1 MDDLQAGDVL
11 DAAVQTLIN
20 ERCRRAYMHDMRGG
34 LQAIYSSLELLARSA
49 KHGAQNP
56 ALIDGAASIAK
67 RAMANYEQSM
77 IAIVNQVTGPGD
89 APMVLN
95 LSTLVQQAQQ
105 FLRNDAHA
113 KQIALGLS
121 GRDDLLVF
129 SEPNKWRSLILG
141 LLALGIDASPTGAG
155 LHVELSAADSF
166 AVLELRSQVAYEGI
180 REAQDL
186 PCCERVSLTP
196 QELVLGFARRWLT
209 ANGGGMEVL
218 GAGDGRSGLRLLYP
232 LAAGTQ
238 KEPAATR
245 LAVD

>member
-1 MDDLQAGDVL
+1 MSDLQTGDVL

-34 LQAIYSSLELLARSA
+34 LQAIYSSLELLTRSA
-49 KHGAQNP
+49 KHAVQNP

-89 APMVLN
+89 APAILN
-95 LSTLVQQAQQ
+95 LATLVQQAQQ
-105 FLRNDAHA
+105 FLRNDALA

-121 GRDDLLVF
+121 GRNDLLVL
-129 SEPNKWRSLILG
+129 SEPNKLRSVILG
-141 LLALGIDASPTGAG
+141 LLALGIDASPTGAE
-155 LHVELSAADSF
+155 LHVELSTAEAF
-166 AVLELRSQVAYEGI
+166 AVLELRSQVTFDTI

-186 PCCERVSLTP
+186 PSCDRLSLTH

-209 ANGGGMEVL
+209 TNGGRMLVPC
-218 GAGDGRSGLRLLYP
+218 ANDARSGLRLLYP
-232 LAAGTQ
+232 LAAG
-238 KEPAATR
+238 A
-245 LAVD
+245 

>member
-1 MDDLQAGDVL
+1 MNDLLAGDVL

-34 LQAIYSSLELLARSA
+34 LQAIYSSLELLTRSA
-49 KHGAQNP
+49 KHAVQNP

-89 APMVLN
+89 APVVLN

-105 FLRNDAHA
+105 FLRNDALA
-113 KQIALGLS
+113 KQIELGLS
-121 GRDDLLVF
+121 GRNDLLVL
-129 SEPNKWRSLILG
+129 SEPNKLRSVILG
-141 LLALGIDASPTGAG
+141 LLALGIDASPIGAE
-155 LHVELSAADSF
+155 LHVEVSSAEAF
-166 AVLELRSQVAYEGI
+166 AVLELRSQVTYETI

-209 ANGGGMEVL
+209 ANGGRMLVPC
-218 GAGDGRSGLRLLYP
+218 ANDTRSGLRLLYP
-232 LAAGTQ
+232 LAAGTST
-238 KEPAATR
+238 ASCVA
-245 LAVD
+245 

>member
-1 MDDLQAGDVL
+1 MNDLQAGDVL

-34 LQAIYSSLELLARSA
+34 LQAIYSSLELLTRSA
-49 KHGAQNP
+49 KHAVQNP

-89 APMVLN
+89 TPVVVN

-105 FLRNDAHA
+105 FLRNDALA

-121 GRDDLLVF
+121 GRNDLLVL
-129 SEPNKWRSLILG
+129 SEPNKLRSVILG
-141 LLALGIDASPTGAG
+141 LLALGIDASPTGAE
-155 LHVELSAADSF
+155 LHVELSSAEAF
-166 AVLELRSQVAYEGI
+166 AVLELRSQVGYEAI

-209 ANGGGMEVL
+209 ANGGRMVVPC
-218 GAGDGRSGLRLLYP
+218 ADDARSGLRLLDP
-232 LAAGTQ
+232 LAAG
-238 KEPAATR
+238 A
-245 LAVD
+245 